1 MINPF
6 EEAERIRKIV
16 CRNKERKYYRFR
28 PDEFY
33 GGIASADCVG
43 CILDCAYCWSQKP
56 RKNPE
61 KIGKFY
67 SPEEVASR
75 LIRIARKR
83 RYRQVRITG
92 NEPTLCKEHLIEV
105 ISLIPKDLLFI
116 LETNGI
122 LIDGEYARDLSRFK
136 NLHVRVSLKGSNEKM
151 FSLVTDAK
159 PEFFKFQLEAL
170 KNLVDNNISC
180 NAAIMVDLYGK
191 EDLQEIEQKL
201 YSIHPNLVENLE
213 QESLMMYPFVQ
224 ENLRKR
230 GIKIKGGYYA
240 EQK

>member
-1 MINPF
+1 MLDPF
-6 EEAERIRKIV
+6 EETERIRKIV
-16 CRNKERKYYRFR
+16 CKNKQKKYYRFR
-28 PDEFY
+28 AGLFY

-75 LIRIARKR
+75 LIGIARKK

-92 NEPTLCKEHLIEV
+92 NEPTLCKGHLIEV
-105 ISLIPKDLLFI
+105 ISLIPKDLTFI
-116 LETNGI
+116 LETDGI
-122 LIDGEYARDLSRFK
+122 LIDENFARELSKFK

-151 FSLVTDAK
+151 FSLVTDAE
-159 PEFFKFQLEAL
+159 PRFFRFQLEAL
-170 KNLVDNNISC
+170 KNLVDNKVSC
-180 NAAIMVDLYGK
+180 NPAIMVDLYSK

-201 YSIHPNLVENLE
+201 YSIHPSLEENLE
-213 QESLMMYPFVQ
+213 QESLMMYPFVR
-224 ENLRKR
+224 ENLEKR

-240 EQK
+240 E